1 MLGKFPI
8 GFWNYPNIN
17 SYGPE
22 EVTRWTKCGMTL
34 NQSPRFDYAK
44 NTKEQMLALLDECE
58 RQGMKLMLC
67 IAGIEYRDALK
78 DIDAL
83 RKTYIRAY
91 EDFGKHPATYGFFVG
106 DEPVGREENQACIDA
121 YKIYR
126 EISPELTP
134 FLNFNTY
141 YPGFEEDILGGQNF
155 TEWGKKFTEESG
167 CSIICY
173 DCYHQMNPGTEGLD
187 SYFLNLKMYA
197 DMANAAG
204 IELWTTLL
212 STAHYR
218 YRVPSEDDL
227 RWQLNTAVAS
237 GCRGILWFLFY
248 GGFNNNYR
256 VAPIDEFGEESETYR
271 YLTRVQKRFH
281 VMHGDLLYSLKH
293 KKAYHFEKCYGT
305 VDPFP
310 QNTHKFIKRM
320 NSVDKLP
327 GILSFFEDDKGR
339 EYAVLVNNSP
349 FESGRFEFVLDKS
362 VKKIWRIEFNG
373 TNEVD
378 FAAFHHDALYHE
390 EYEGIFAGV
399 WMAPG
404 QMEIFRFE

>member
-22 EVTRWTKCGMTL
+22 EVARWTKCGMTL
-34 NQSPRFDYAK
+34 NQSPRFDYEK

-67 IAGIEYRDALK
+67 IAGIEFRDALK
-78 DIDAL
+78 DIDTM

-106 DEPVGREENQACIDA
+106 DEPVGKEENRACVEA
-121 YKIYR
+121 YKIYL

-134 FLNFNTY
+134 FLNFNPY
-141 YPGFEEDILGGQNF
+141 YPGYEDHILGGQNF
-155 TEWGKKFTEESG
+155 TEWGKEFTKESG

-173 DCYHQMNPGTEGLD
+173 DCYQQMNPGTEGLD
-187 SYFLNLKMYA
+187 AYFLNLKMYA

-237 GCRGILWFLFY
+237 GCRGIQWFLFY

-256 VAPIDEFGEESETYR
+256 VAPIDEFGEETETYR

-293 KKAYHFEKCYGT
+293 KKAYHF
-305 VDPFP
+305 
-310 QNTHKFIKRM
+310 
-320 NSVDKLP
+320 
-327 GILSFFEDDKGR
+327 
-339 EYAVLVNNSP
+339 
-349 FESGRFEFVLDKS
+349 
-362 VKKIWRIEFNG
+362 
-373 TNEVD
+373 
-378 FAAFHHDALYHE
+378 
-390 EYEGIFAGV
+390 
-399 WMAPG
+399 
-404 QMEIFRFE
+404 